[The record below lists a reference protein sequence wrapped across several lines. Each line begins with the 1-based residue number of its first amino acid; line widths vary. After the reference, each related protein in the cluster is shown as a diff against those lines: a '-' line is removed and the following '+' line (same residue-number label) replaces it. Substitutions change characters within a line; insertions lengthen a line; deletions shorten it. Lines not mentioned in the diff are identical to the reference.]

1 MAPGVGSAP
10 QQIPESG
17 REVTPPKEIQGAV
30 AKRSGMD
37 PEQTSGAPIL
47 LFPQLKCKYLEN
59 KSSVL
64 YVFLS
69 HTMTTSV
76 PYYSEGAQK
85 YLLISLNINLF
96 VK

>member
-1 MAPGVGSAP
+1 MGSAP
-10 QQIPESG
+10 QQIPKSG
-17 REVTPPKEIQGAV
+17 REVTPPQEIQGAV
-30 AKRSGMD
+30 AKRNGMD

-47 LFPQLKCKYLEN
+47 LFPQLKCKYEN

-64 YVFLS
+64 YFFLS

-85 YLLISLNINLF
+85 YLLISLNITLF